1 MTSRLRCSILWVLLL
16 MTTSLTLVCGL
27 TSTWWMDKTFPGFF
41 VMDNRVVASISLP
54 HWPIASHPQLYQ
66 QQIVAVNGQPVDTA
80 SALYAQVRALPAGVL
95 VTYTLQQQE
104 QRTEVSLPSA
114 RFTGKDWSLLFGA
127 YVLNALALSF
137 IGIVAWYWGPASATC
152 HALLSLGLTMAFF
165 MMTAADLYA
174 PHWFFR
180 LHILGEVFFP
190 AAAIHLA
197 LVFPRERLGRTR
209 AVWLALPY
217 GISSVLGL
225 SYELFLY
232 QSAAYSLL
240 HNLCTLYAGLAGC
253 LFIGKMVW
261 DYVDTPLSEIQ
272 RKIRVVVFGSLI
284 GYGFP
289 TVLMLIAGVKGG
301 QLAVN
306 YAAFTLF
313 VFPLSIGYVLI
324 TQDLVRMEIL
334 LQRSVSALAGFAFV
348 ALCLGSGG
356 NDARA
361 ALAQGPRG
369 GHAKDRSVHYQGHDS
384 QTLSLVSAQSYSAA
398 THDRHE
404 HLPLLPS
411 GGLRLPTFLHPL
423 SRFSRGD
430 PDTTRGV
437 HLTTFSGF
445 P

>member
-16 MTTSLTLVCGL
+16 VTTGLTLVCSL
-27 TSTWWMDKTFPGFF
+27 TSTWWLDKTFPGFF
-41 VMDNRVVASISLP
+41 VMNNRVVASISLP
-54 HWPIASHPQLYQ
+54 HWPIAAHPQLYQ

-80 SALYAQVRALPAGVL
+80 AALYAQIRDLPTGVT
-95 VTYTLQQQE
+95 VTYTLHKKGQH
-104 QRTEVSLPSA
+104 TEISLPTT

-127 YVLNALALSF
+127 YVLNGLALAL

-165 MMTAADLYA
+165 IMTAADLYA

-180 LHILGEVFFP
+180 FHILSEVFFP

-197 LVFPRERLGRTR
+197 LVFPRERLGRAR

-217 GISSVLGL
+217 GVSSVLGV
-225 SYELFLY
+225 SYEFFLY
-232 QSAAYSLL
+232 HPTAYSLL
-240 HNLCTLYAGLAGC
+240 HNLGTLYAGLAGC
-253 LFIGKMVW
+253 FLLGKMVW

-272 RKIRVVVFGSLI
+272 RKIRVVVLGSLC

-301 QLAVN
+301 QLAIN

-313 VFPLSIGYVLI
+313 VFPLSIGYVLLKH
-324 TQDLVRMEIL
+324 DLARMEIL
-334 LQRSVSALAGFAFV
+334 LQRSAAALAGFAFV
-348 ALCLGSGG
+348 ALCLGGG

-361 ALAQGPRG
+361 ALAQGPHG
-369 GHAKDRSVHYQGHDS
+369 GQEINHDAHLQHYDS
-384 QTLSLVSAQSYSAA
+384 QDLLLASDHGTITKREHLSLMPANDLRLLTSSP
-398 THDRHE
+398 
-404 HLPLLPS
+404 PLL
-411 GGLRLPTFLHPL
+411 
-423 SRFSRGD
+423 RFSRGD
-430 PDTTRGV
+430 LDMPLRLR
-437 HLTTFSGF
+437 LTTFSGF